1 MAKLKKKP
9 IEIDSSVKIEIN
21 PGKIGVSGPLGQ
33 LSVDLPEYIEAGIM
47 EGQLTLKN
55 KSENGKI
62 SLLGLHYGLLKN
74 AVVGVKDGWRKTL
87 EMVGVGFRA
96 QTDGQKLTLNVGFS
110 HPVNI
115 IAPQGI
121 SFKVVENK
129 ITVEGANKY
138 LVGEIAAAIK
148 RVKPPEP
155 YKGKGIKYL
164 GEKIRKKAG
173 KAAKAVGG
181 AGAK

>member
-1 MAKLKKKP
+1 MAKLKKKQ
-9 IEIDSSVKIEIN
+9 INIDNSVKT
-21 PGKIGVSGPLGQ
+21 L
-33 LSVDLPEYIEAGIM
+33 IEAGKVTVLGPKGQMVVNLPSEIEVQFS
-47 EGQLTLKN
+47 EGKLSLKN
-55 KSENGKI
+55 KNEGSDI
-62 SLLGLHYGLLKN
+62 SILGLHYGLIQN
-74 AVVGVKDGWRKTL
+74 AVTGVKDGWQKTL

-96 QTDGQKLTLNVGFS
+96 QSDGQKLTLNVGFS

-115 IAPQGI
+115 TAPQGI
-121 SFKVVENK
+121 TFKVAENK
-129 ITVEGANKY
+129 ITVEGADKY
-138 LVGEIAAAIK
+138 LVGEIAAAVK

-155 YKGKGIKYL
+155 YKGKGIKYQ